1 MKPTCNRTLLLD
13 FFHPVRDP
21 RGIVDC
27 FLEIPDFTLPLG
39 IGFSQPDTEIT
50 LRQILSE

>member
-1 MKPTCNRTLLLD
+1 MKLTRNRTLLLD
-13 FFHPVRDP
+13 FFHPVHDP

-27 FLEIPDFTLPLG
+27 FLKIPDFILPLG

-50 LRQILSE
+50 LCQILSE